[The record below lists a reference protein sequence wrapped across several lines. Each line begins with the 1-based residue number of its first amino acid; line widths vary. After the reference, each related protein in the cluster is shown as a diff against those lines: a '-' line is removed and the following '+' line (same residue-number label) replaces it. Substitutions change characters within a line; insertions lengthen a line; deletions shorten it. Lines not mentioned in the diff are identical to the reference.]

1 MEQEDYLMRQ
11 INQFSR
17 VLGMLLAG
25 LLGIKNQ
32 GEINEAIDASDQVL
46 KKELNLNFDDL
57 VSIPV
62 NSFIRT
68 LLELKKFNTDNLEK
82 LADIL
87 TIAAEEQGSG
97 VLDSEKA
104 IKLNERA
111 LIIYEYV
118 EESGSTYSFDRQS
131 KINKIKET
139 H

>member
-87 TIAAEEQGSG
+87 AIAAEEQGSG
-97 VLDSEKA
+97 VMDSEKA

>member
-68 LLELKKFNTDNLEK
+68 LLDLKKFNADNLEK

-87 TIAAEEQGSG
+87 AIAAEEQGFG
-97 VLDSEKA
+97 VMDSEKA